1 MTQRRSSCWVCKRMT
16 RHEKYDSLMAR
27 IMLPENYERR
37 NPQIFSDTDN
47 IIAECLA
54 DMKKYV
60 ALCDA
65 ENKMISVFEEKQF
78 DCNYDKVVS
87 LLDELGWK

>member
-1 MTQRRSSCWVCKRMT
+1 MT
-16 RHEKYDSLMAR
+16 RQEKYNNLMAR

-47 IIAECLA
+47 VIADCVA
-54 DMKKYV
+54 DMKKYIV
-60 ALCDA
+60 LCDG
-65 ENKMISVFEEKQF
+65 EDKKISVFEEKQF
-78 DCNYDKVVS
+78 DLNYNKVIS

>member
-1 MTQRRSSCWVCKRMT
+1 MT
-16 RHEKYDSLMAR
+16 RYEKFDGLMTR

-47 IIAECLA
+47 IIAECIT
-54 DMKKYV
+54 DMKKYI
-60 ALCDA
+60 ALCDDK
-65 ENKMISVFEEKQF
+65 NKMISVFEEKQF
-78 DCNYDKVVS
+78 DRNYDKVVS

>member
-1 MTQRRSSCWVCKRMT
+1 MT
-16 RHEKYDSLMAR
+16 RYEKFDGLMTR

-47 IIAECLA
+47 IIAECIA
-54 DMKKYV
+54 DMKKYI
-60 ALCDA
+60 ALCDDK
-65 ENKMISVFEEKQF
+65 NKMISVFEEKQF
-78 DCNYDKVVS
+78 DRNYDKVVS

>member
-1 MTQRRSSCWVCKRMT
+1 MT

-47 IIAECLA
+47 IIADCVA
-54 DMKKYV
+54 NMKKYI
-60 ALCDA
+60 ALCDC
-65 ENKMISVFEEKQF
+65 EDKKISVFEETQF
-78 DCNYDKVVS
+78 DRNYIKVVS
-87 LLDELGWK
+87 LLNELGWK